1 MKIWRHFLTFVPCLL
16 FAIFASAQAD
26 TARVEFGPELTQI
39 YFPFDPV
46 GSVQYQPG
54 FGAFGSL
61 RLYKTLS
68 LDSSFTITPTVP
80 ITGTS
85 YVGGRLTQAFLGV
98 RAGLSKGR
106 IDLDAKVR
114 PGLASFGQVVLR
126 VAPPPNPQ
134 FLVGRLTEPSLDI
147 GGVVEVRISRRF
159 AVRYEMG
166 DTMIFYGT
174 RKLFTNRPPVAYGL
188 VNTLQ
193 FGTGFAF
200 RF

>member
-1 MKIWRHFLTFVPCLL
+1 MWRTLLLCLVT
-16 FAIFASAQAD
+16 ISASAQAN
-26 TARVEFGPELTQI
+26 TTRVEFGPELTQV
-39 YFPFDPV
+39 YFPVNPV

-61 RLYKTLS
+61 RLYKTVS
-68 LDSSFTITPTVP
+68 VDSSFSITPTVP

-85 YVGGRLTQAFLGV
+85 DVGGRLTQAFLGV

-106 IDLDAKVR
+106 IDVDAKVR
-114 PGLASFGQVVLR
+114 PGLASFGSVILR
-126 VAPPPNPQ
+126 ITPPPNLQ
-134 FLVGRLTEPSLDI
+134 FFVGRLTEPSLDI

-174 RKLFTNRPPVAYGL
+174 RKLFTNRPPVSSEL

>member
-1 MKIWRHFLTFVPCLL
+1 MRIWLVSIACISFPLFTVLT
-16 FAIFASAQAD
+16 SAQAN
-26 TARVEFGPELTQI
+26 TARFEFGPQLTQI
-39 YFPFDPV
+39 YFPVNPL

-61 RLYKTLS
+61 RLCKALKA
-68 LDSSFTITPTVP
+68 DSSFSITPTVP

-85 YVGGRLTQAFLGV
+85 YVGGRLTQAFFGV

-114 PGLASFGQVVLR
+114 PGLASFGSVVLR
-126 VAPPPNPQ
+126 ISPLPSPQ
-134 FLVGRLTEPSLDI
+134 FFVGRLTEPSLDI
-147 GGVVEVRISRRF
+147 GGVLEVRISRRF

-166 DTMIFYGT
+166 DTMIFYGS
-174 RKLFTNRPPVAYGL
+174 RKLFTNLPPVSGDL
-188 VNTLQ
+188 VNTLE
-193 FGTGFAF
+193 FDTGFAF